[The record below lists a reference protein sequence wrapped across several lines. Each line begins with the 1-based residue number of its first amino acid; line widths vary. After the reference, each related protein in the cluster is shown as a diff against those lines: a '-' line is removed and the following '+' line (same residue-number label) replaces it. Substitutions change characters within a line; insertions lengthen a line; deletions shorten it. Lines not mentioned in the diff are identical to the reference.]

1 MNDVRLRMTVIQE
14 NEINQ
19 LRSLTDLLHLEMN
32 YIEQYMHVLR
42 EVKDGWVDEY
52 VYPSRKMGFTLT

>member
-19 LRSLTDLLHLEMN
+19 LQSLTDLLCLEMN
-32 YIEQYMHVLR
+32 FIQQYMDVLR
-42 EVKDGWVDEY
+42 DVKDGWVDE
-52 VYPSRKMGFTLT
+52 

>member
-19 LRSLTDLLHLEMN
+19 LKSLTDLLCLEMN
-32 YIEQYMHVLR
+32 FIQQYMDVLR
-42 EVKDGWVDEY
+42 DVKDGWVDE
-52 VYPSRKMGFTLT
+52 